1 MVGYSAILRAAPA
14 MKQNHSVHRPAAVVD
29 APPPSSPSLSSI
41 ERRAVAALS
50 GIFSLRMLGLFMF
63 LPVFSVHAHEYAG
76 HTPLLIGVAIGI
88 YGLTQGVFQVPF
100 GILSD
105 RLGRKPVIAAGL
117 VVFALGSVVAALA
130 DDIWGI
136 VAGRALQGAGAVAAA
151 VMALAGDLTA
161 ESHRTRV
168 MAVIGASIGVAFV
181 LALVLGPVV
190 TGAAGISGLFW
201 VTAALAVLAIA
212 LLWLGVPAPPRL
224 TSAGGPALAG
234 LSAALRDGQ
243 MLRLNAGI
251 FILHAIMVATFVAL
265 PIALRDRAGVE
276 VADHWKVYVGVLL
289 ASIVFTVPLVVL
301 ADRANRSRLVMLIG
315 IALLGAALAGLAGA
329 PAGGVVLIGCMVVY
343 FAGFNTLEASLPAMV
358 SRVAPMRARGAALGV
373 YSTLQYLGAFAG
385 GVAGGWLLG
394 AGGEGA
400 VLAACAGLCVG
411 WMLLALGLR
420 EPRRL
425 SVEQLP
431 IGAVERESVDAL
443 TARLLAVPGVIEAVV
458 VAEQR
463 IAWLRVDRR
472 HLDRSSLHALSSAA
486 S

>member
-1 MVGYSAILRAAPA
+1 
-14 MKQNHSVHRPAAVVD
+14 MKQNHLVHRPGTSVD
-29 APPPSSPSLSSI
+29 APHPPMSSN

-63 LPVFSVHAHEYAG
+63 LPVFSVHAHEYPG

-88 YGLTQGVFQVPF
+88 YGLTQGMFQVPF

-105 RLGRKPVIAAGL
+105 RFGRRPVIAAGL

-136 VAGRALQGAGAVAAA
+136 VAGRALQGMGAVAAA
-151 VMALAGDLTA
+151 VMALASDLTV

-168 MAVIGASIGVAFV
+168 MAVIGASIGAAFL

-190 TGAAGISGLFW
+190 TAAAGVSGLFW
-201 VTAALAVLAIA
+201 VTAALAALAIA
-212 LLWLGVPAPPRL
+212 LLYLGVPAPPRL
-224 TSAGGPALAG
+224 TNSAGATLAG
-234 LSAALRDGQ
+234 LSTALRDGQ

-251 FILHAIMVATFVAL
+251 FILHAVMVATFVAL
-265 PIALRDRAGVE
+265 PIAIRDRAGID

-289 ASIVFTVPLVVL
+289 ASVVFTVPLIVI
-301 ADRANRSRLVMLIG
+301 ADRANRSRSVMVLG
-315 IALLGAALAGLAGA
+315 IVLLGAALAGLAGA
-329 PAGGVVLIGCMVVY
+329 SAGSAVLIACMVVY
-343 FAGFNTLEASLPAMV
+343 FTGFNTLEASLPAMV

-385 GVAGGWLLG
+385 GVIGGWLLG
-394 AGGEGA
+394 AGGERA
-400 VLAACAGLCVG
+400 ALAASAGLCIG
-411 WMLLALGLR
+411 WILIAIGLR

-425 SVEQLP
+425 SVEQLR
-431 IGAVERESVDAL
+431 IGAVDSGSADAL
-443 TARLLAVPGVIEAVV
+443 TVQLLAVPGVIEAVV
-458 VAEQR
+458 VAEER

-472 HLDRSSLHALSSAA
+472 LLDRSSLHAFSATG